1 MNETEQ
7 KPIEDSAPAVVR
19 FTLPPAE
26 TIRLAC
32 DTLALFPW
40 AEGELAAQVLPAFL
54 VAALGG
60 LKAYNGA
67 PLALHITG
75 GQPAARAALLATV
88 RDMLAD
94 SPAVVCVPAGKD
106 SADVAAA
113 ARACPKARLLVLE
126 DAAPVKSALRYI
138 VQNAGGVAVLAF
150 SQDTFADDAG
160 LHPDGAI
167 ELRLREYIDQTEEN
181 TLAEYRDMGAKTLY
195 RFTAARRAAD
205 ALRAADDMEHGR
217 ADLNAAAVYD
227 ALTDARRTIEEA
239 LTDAP
244 AVVQG
249 TAAALEEAAARAMD
263 SDMLGVSPLN
273 NERRRLQ
280 GWFGYEVDP
289 IDVITT
295 LAVCNPCAN
304 KISGEK
310 MRKIYAQS
318 MNSARVPHPATR
330 RYAD

>member
-1 MNETEQ
+1 MNNTEE
-7 KPIEDSAPAVVR
+7 KTIEDSAPAVVR

-67 PLALHITG
+67 PLTLHITG

-94 SPAVVCVPAGKD
+94 SAAVVCVPAGKD
-106 SADVAAA
+106 SAGVAAA
-113 ARACPKARLLVLE
+113 VRACPKARLLVLE
-126 DAAPVKSALRYI
+126 DADPVKSALRYI
-138 VQNAGGVAVLAF
+138 VQNAGGLAVLAF

-195 RFTAARRAAD
+195 RRAAARRAAD

-217 ADLNAAAVYD
+217 ADVNAAAVYD
-227 ALTDARRTIEEA
+227 ALMDARRTIEEA

-244 AVVQG
+244 AVVLG
-249 TAAALEEAAARAMD
+249 TAAALEEHAARAVE
-263 SDMLGVSPLN
+263 SDMTGFSPLN
-273 NERRRLQ
+273 NERSRLQ
-280 GWFGYEVDP
+280 GWFGYEVNP
-289 IDVITT
+289 IDVITP

-310 MRKIYAQS
+310 MRNLYAKS

-330 RYAD
+330 RFAD